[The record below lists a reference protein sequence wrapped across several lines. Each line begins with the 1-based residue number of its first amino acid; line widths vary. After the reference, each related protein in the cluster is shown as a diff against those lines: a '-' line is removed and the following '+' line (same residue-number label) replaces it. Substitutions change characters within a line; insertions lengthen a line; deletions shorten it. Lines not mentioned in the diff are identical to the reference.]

1 MATPPLNQIPIRI
14 NAPLNFRHTDT
25 LITTKVPHYP
35 TKVTTGVSIIP
46 GWNRPNANG
55 QNANIVDKD
64 YNGPDFKARPL
75 KHWRRQLRV
84 YNYKGPANN
93 SRTANISQLERPG
106 LTVYHFTPDCICA
119 GEGGNSYII
128 SNNQF
133 GYETKDDNYS
143 KGIIDVQINNNG
155 YTVVPYDATE
165 AQINDPTNPA
175 YKILTG
181 IYNTNCINCS
191 PQGNLIKS
199 GVAFQSQAFYSY
211 SNDKLE
217 SRCQTYE
224 QNISTNKAPGC
235 NYFDAQ
241 GIPLWPNDSP
251 YGPQVYAPVNYGR
264 TIYNSS
270 YFELYNYPYTS
281 TAGPSNTVLSASFI
295 PKVKCNPTYLVSA
308 FYVNTLPL
316 ASIEATI
323 YDSGGNFICKSI
335 DTQISYLNTPPSTPN
350 PLLNLN
356 FFYFP
361 KNIFI
366 EPTKSYYVT
375 FKSTNS
381 INFYWFVN
389 SSSVLFGI
397 LVAEPLYCLSQTI
410 YKPNNIG
417 FGRQGAVSGSTRL
430 KKLVSDTI
438 TMNGT
443 SFYSAMG
450 AQEANI
456 GKYQG
461 TNTSSNYYIKIKP
474 GIDSCIGTVPGKLLL
489 EEESI
494 YYNDITVD
502 WIVKS
507 NGGCP
512 ILYYTLTYYPIVLT
526 RSINQIGF
534 VTQNED
540 TYENIDNTD
549 IIDNI
554 EYTNEYNFIS
564 TSSNDNYE
572 VSTTMMRDF
581 SNATSVTIYPSN
593 NDIFTVTGLTYN
605 TYYNMYITATN
616 GNGESQR
623 SDILATNTLLDPNIQ
638 ITVGPP
644 SSYTY
649 TYSPTPI
656 IVTVTIT
663 SLNTFEPITTDLIDM
678 SASATVASLAL
689 VSSTITNI
697 TTDVYSLSLNNG
709 GTFKIKAS
717 QPLVKNEYGPSI
729 VTSPLFTIQRAT
741 PIVNFPSS
749 FDMSKVYGSPSP
761 YPLTT
766 ASIISPSPSPPGV
779 SITYQS
785 SSTLVATITGTDVT
799 IVKPGIFQVI
809 ANTNQTQNYNSTTTY
824 SPLVIITKST
834 PIITFTGF
842 ITTVVW
848 NSTFTYNF
856 VTPGVTASPL
866 PASPPLPVPV
876 YTIANTS
883 VATISGT
890 TVTLVYPGIFSI
902 NATTTETDYYFGT
915 STNSENVSVVNI
927 PEIISYNNPK
937 VFPRNGGVTGEV
949 GLIIGIPSGSWPV
962 GFTNFTSVIITR
974 DGNPATYTLSSSS
987 PTTYINAL
995 DKYLVFGEPNTS
1007 NPDLSKPNGG
1017 PFIHTL
1023 TTSTAPNIAY
1033 VATSAIANGATSGLI
1048 LQFAFSGGSGSGVP
1062 PTFTASYTTSGA
1074 ASQGLLFNTYS
1085 SITPSTVPAPPSGAS
1100 QKGRLFVG
1108 WKGFG
1113 GSGNS
1118 NTIQEAWGVSA
1129 NSSTAPLFS
1138 PLIQS
1143 GSPPNHTFYPQVQT
1157 GVLPD
1162 GSNYY
1167 YYLGIPKMIT
1177 PNY

>member
-106 LTVYHFTPDCICA
+106 LTVYHFTPDCTCVP

-143 KGIIDVQINNNG
+143 KGVIDVQINNNG
-155 YTVVPYDATE
+155 YVVVPYDATE

-175 YKILTG
+175 YKVLTG

-199 GVAFQSQAFYSY
+199 GIAFQSQAFYSY

-235 NYFDAQ
+235 NYFDAN

-251 YGPQVYAPVNYGR
+251 YGPQVYEPVNYGR

-270 YFELYNYPYTS
+270 YFELYNYAYTS
-281 TAGPSNTVLSASFI
+281 TAGPSNMVLSASFI
-295 PKVKCNPTYLVSA
+295 PKVKCNPINVFSI
-308 FYVNTLPL
+308 FYVNTLPA

-323 YDSGGNFICKSI
+323 YDSVGNIICKSI
-335 DTQISYLNTPPSTPN
+335 GTQYSYLSPT
-350 PLLNLN
+350 LLSNI
-356 FFYFP
+356 FFFP

-366 EPTKSYYVT
+366 EPTESYYIT
-375 FKSTNS
+375 FKSTNNV
-381 INFYWFVN
+381 NFYWFVN
-389 SSSVLFGI
+389 SSNVLSGSLF
-397 LVAEPLYCLSQTI
+397 AEPLYCLSQTI
-410 YKPNNIG
+410 YKPNNVG

-438 TMNGT
+438 TMNGS

-494 YYNDITVD
+494 DYNDITVD

-512 ILYYTLTYYPIVLT
+512 ILYYSLTYYPISNVNNV
-526 RSINQIGF
+526 I
-534 VTQNED
+534 
-540 TYENIDNTD
+540 TD
-549 IIDNI
+549 
-554 EYTNEYNFIS
+554 
-564 TSSNDNYE
+564 
-572 VSTTMMRDF
+572 
-581 SNATSVTIYPSN
+581 TIYPSIN
-593 NDIFTVTGLTYN
+593 NIFTVTGLIYN

-663 SLNTFEPITTDLIDM
+663 SLNTFVPITTTLINM
-678 SASATVASLAL
+678 SSGALAAVITL
-689 VSSTITNI
+689 ISSTITNI
-697 TTDVYSLSLNNG
+697 TTNVYSLSLNNG
-709 GTFKIKAS
+709 GTFNIQAS
-717 QPLVKNEYGPSI
+717 QPLVPNEYGQSTI
-729 VTSPLFTIQRAT
+729 VSPQFIIQRAT
-741 PIVNFPSS
+741 PVITFPGS
-749 FDMSKVYGSPSP
+749 FDTFEVYGSP
-761 YPLTT
+761 YILVT
-766 ASIISPSPSPPGV
+766 ASITTPSPSPPGV

-785 SSTLVATITGTDVT
+785 SNTLVATIAGTTVT
-799 IVKPGIFQVI
+799 IVKPGTFQVI
-809 ANTNQTQNYNSTTTY
+809 ANTNQTQNYNSTSTP
-824 SPLVIITKST
+824 SPVVTISKST

-842 ITTVVW
+842 ITTVAW
-848 NSTFTYNF
+848 NPTFTYAF
-856 VTPGVTASPL
+856 VLPNVTASPL
-866 PASPPLPVPV
+866 PASPPLPVPS

-902 NATTTETDYYFGT
+902 NATTTETDYYFST
-915 STNSENVSVVNI
+915 SVNSVNVSVVNI
-927 PEIISYNNPK
+927 PEIILYNNPK
-937 VFPRNGGVTGEV
+937 VFPRDPGVSGEV
-949 GLIIGIPSGSWPV
+949 GMIIGIPSGSWPV
-962 GFTNFTSVIITR
+962 GFTNFTDVTITR
-974 DGNPATYTLSSSS
+974 VENGNNISLSSSSS
-987 PTTYINAL
+987 PTYINSL
-995 DKYLVFGEPNTS
+995 NKYLVFGEPSTS
-1007 NPDLSKPNGG
+1007 TGATG
-1017 PFIHTL
+1017 PFLNTL
-1023 TTSTAPNIAY
+1023 TTSTAPNIAL
-1033 VATSAIANGATSGLI
+1033 VQTNPIANGASSGVT
-1048 LQFAFSGGSGSGVP
+1048 LQFAFSGGTGGGAPS
-1062 PTFTASYTTSGA
+1062 TFTGNYITGVGGP
-1074 ASQGLLFNTYS
+1074 QGFVSNFYS
-1085 SITPSTVPAPPSGAS
+1085 SITSNTITSPPSGSS
-1100 QKGRLFVG
+1100 QKSAFTVG
-1108 WKGFG
+1108 WKGYNG
-1113 GSGNS
+1113 GSNPS
-1118 NTIQEAWGVSA
+1118 TIQEAWGVSA
-1129 NSSTAPLFS
+1129 NSSTAPTIS
-1138 PLIQS
+1138 PLINS
-1143 GSPPNHTFYPQVQT
+1143 GSPPNHTFYPQAQT
-1157 GVLPD
+1157 GVLPS
-1162 GSNYY
+1162 GVNYY
-1167 YYLGIPKMIT
+1167 YYIGIPKMVT

>member
-1 MATPPLNQIPIRI
+1 MATPPLNQDAIRI

-106 LTVYHFTPDCICA
+106 LTVYHFTPDCTCVP

-143 KGIIDVQINNNG
+143 KGVIDVQINNNG
-155 YTVVPYDATE
+155 YVVVPYDATE

-175 YKILTG
+175 YKVLTG

-224 QNISTNKAPGC
+224 QNISTNKASGC
-235 NYFDAQ
+235 NYFDAN

-270 YFELYNYPYTS
+270 YFELYNYAYTS
-281 TAGPSNTVLSASFI
+281 TDGPSNMVQSALFI
-295 PKVKCNPTYLVSA
+295 PKVKCNPVYLFSI
-308 FYVNTLPL
+308 FYVNILPA

-323 YDSGGNFICKSI
+323 YDSVGNFICKSI
-335 DTQISYLNTPPSTPN
+335 NIQYSYLSPVSLSNI
-350 PLLNLN
+350 
-356 FFYFP
+356 FFFP

-375 FKSTNS
+375 FKSTNGV
-381 INFYWFVN
+381 NFYWVVN
-389 SSSVLFGI
+389 SSNILSGVLT
-397 LVAEPLYCLSQTI
+397 AEPLYCLSQTI

-438 TMNGT
+438 TMNGS

-461 TNTSSNYYIKIKP
+461 TNISSNYYIKIKP

-494 YYNDITVD
+494 DYNDITVD

-512 ILYYTLTYYPIVLT
+512 ILYYSLTYYPISNVNNV
-526 RSINQIGF
+526 I
-534 VTQNED
+534 
-540 TYENIDNTD
+540 TD
-549 IIDNI
+549 
-554 EYTNEYNFIS
+554 
-564 TSSNDNYE
+564 
-572 VSTTMMRDF
+572 
-581 SNATSVTIYPSN
+581 TIYPSIN
-593 NDIFTVTGLTYN
+593 NIFTVTGLIYN

-663 SLNTFEPITTDLIDM
+663 SLNTFVPITTTLINM
-678 SASATVASLAL
+678 STSGATIASLAL

-697 TTDVYSLSLNNG
+697 TTNVYSLSLNNG
-709 GTFKIKAS
+709 GTFNIQAS
-717 QPLVKNEYGPSI
+717 QPLVQNEYGPSTI
-729 VTSPLFTIQRAT
+729 ESPLFTIQRAT

-761 YPLTT
+761 YALTE

-785 SSTLVATITGTDVT
+785 SNTLVATITVTDVT

-890 TVTLVYPGIFSI
+890 TVTLVSPGIFSI

-915 STNSENVSVVNI
+915 STNSVNVRVVNI

-937 VFPRNGGVTGEV
+937 VFPRSGGVSGEV
-949 GLIIGIPSGSWPV
+949 GLIIGIPYGSWPV

-974 DGNPATYTLSSSS
+974 VENGTTLSLSSSSS

-995 DKYLVFGEPNTS
+995 DKYLVFGEPSTS
-1007 NPDLSKPNGG
+1007 DPDLSKPNGG
-1017 PFIHTL
+1017 PFINTL
-1023 TTSTAPNIAY
+1023 TTSTAPNIAL
-1033 VATSAIANGATSGLI
+1033 VQRNTIANGATSGVTLK
-1048 LQFAFSGGSGSGVP
+1048 FDFSGGSGSDVP
-1062 PTFTASYTTSGA
+1062 STFTASYTTTGA

-1085 SITPSTVPAPPSGAS
+1085 SITPSTVPPLPSGAS
-1100 QKGRLFVG
+1100 QKNSLFVG

-1118 NTIQEAWGVSA
+1118 NTIQQAWGVSA